1 MLTRGMVVTRCS
13 RGESREKMT
22 KRISHCV
29 FIVQIMTE
37 VLRTTQEES
46 GVENLDRQHLPP
58 PLFPPTGIAPHDGQR
73 KIAHTKPSKQTE
85 WKSN

>member
-29 FIVQIMTE
+29 FIVQKY
-37 VLRTTQEES
+37 
-46 GVENLDRQHLPP
+46 DR
-58 PLFPPTGIAPHDGQR
+58 GAEDNAR
-73 KIAHTKPSKQTE
+73 KE
-85 WKSN
+85 WCGEP